1 MKINLPLKVRHL
13 LEKQQNLNQQH
24 HHHLLAPVNFR
35 TSPPLEALKPYRGHI
50 LRPTT
55 PLVLAERGIENI
67 RISTPISQ
75 QNTTLT
81 SSNSTLNSKQCDSPT
96 QASSDSVIVQQQQ
109 LIKDRHECSSRSI
122 SPPAKMFHCAVSPTR
137 SLNGGAG
144 GATTTTT
151 SSSTR
156 SSRHHHHSRN
166 QNQRLQRPYRPC
178 LDFDK
183 MQQVNFQYFI
193 KTYKNY
199 NRKTF
204 PAKSP
209 LDRILAPQ

>member
-1 MKINLPLKVRHL
+1 MRHL
-13 LEKQQNLNQQH
+13 LEKQQNFN
-24 HHHLLAPVNFR
+24 HHLLAPVNFR

-75 QNTTLT
+75 QSTLT
-81 SSNSTLNSKQCDSPT
+81 SSNNSTVNSKQCDSPT
-96 QASSDSVIVQQQQ
+96 QASSDSVIVQQQQQ

-137 SLNGGAG
+137 SLNGAG
-144 GATTTTT
+144 GVTSATSTTT
-151 SSSTR
+151 SSTR
-156 SSRHHHHSRN
+156 SSRHHHSRN

-183 MQQVNFQYFI
+183 MQQV
-193 KTYKNY
+193 
-199 NRKTF
+199 R
-204 PAKSP
+204 P
-209 LDRILAPQ
+209 LSLFSLFNH